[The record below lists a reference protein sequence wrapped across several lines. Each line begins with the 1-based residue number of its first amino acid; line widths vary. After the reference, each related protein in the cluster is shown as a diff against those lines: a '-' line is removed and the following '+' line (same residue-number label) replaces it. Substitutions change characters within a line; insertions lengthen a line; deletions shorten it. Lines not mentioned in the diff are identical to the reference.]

1 MPQNSSCRPAPQL
14 QVPLVACPR
23 NQSCSGDFVPG
34 PLTQSLARLP
44 LRRLAPFL
52 WRASLRSLASSF
64 HHRQPSTSSAAL
76 ARLRKGL
83 ERQWRLPT
91 LCSWRRS
98 ASAHIL
104 WIRCAGRRTSIR
116 IYSAAAFRGGTLA
129 RVGIFQVAQPVPHQ
143 AADGE
148 LVVEDSRSA
157 RGIAVDRAW
166 TPGTAEWAGYLL
178 SIEVLRRPR
187 DRDRKQTS
195 LSTGRAH

>member
-1 MPQNSSCRPAPQL
+1 LGPPPKTWPQSETSVGALRCAR
-14 QVPLVACPR
+14 
-23 NQSCSGDFVPG
+23 S
-34 PLTQSLARLP
+34 RLP
-44 LRRLAPFL
+44 FTIVN
-52 WRASLRSLASSF
+52 RAHRPRRSLDSAKDSSVSGAS
-64 HHRQPSTSSAAL
+64 QPYAPGAAPRRPTSCGYDAQGAGLPFAST
-76 ARLRKGL
+76 
-83 ERQWRLPT
+83 P
-91 LCSWRRS
+91 
-98 ASAHIL
+98 
-104 WIRCAGRRTSIR
+104 
-116 IYSAAAFRGGTLA
+116 AAAFRGGTLA

-157 RGIAVDRAW
+157 RSIAVDRAW